1 MHTAMTRLAVALDV
15 PEFLHAQRLIDA
27 LAPLGVTFKIGYETF
42 YGYGDRVRA
51 YLEERDASYCLDL
64 KLHDIPRTVEAAMH
78 ALIRPGV
85 ALVTLHAL
93 GGAEMM
99 AAAVYAAEERAS
111 ALGIA
116 TPRLLG
122 VTVLTSIAPEALNEL
137 GLQGGPGENVV
148 RLAALA
154 RDARF
159 AGVVC
164 SVSDVADLRTYFGED
179 FVTFCPGIRPAGSDK
194 DDQQRIATPAQA
206 RAAGAHYAVVGRP
219 ITAAADPVAA
229 AQAILAELAGTPV

>member
-1 MHTAMTRLAVALDV
+1 MTRLAVALDV

-27 LAPLGVTFKIGYETF
+27 LAPLDVTFKIGYEAY
-42 YGYGDRVRA
+42 YGYGERICA
-51 YLEERDASYCLDL
+51 YLEERGAAYCLDL
-64 KLHDIPRTVEAAMH
+64 KLHDIPRTIEAAMH

-85 ALVTLHAL
+85 ALMTLHAL

-99 AAAVYAAEERAS
+99 ASAVYAAEERAS
-111 ALGIA
+111 TLGI
-116 TPRLLG
+116 PPPQLLG
-122 VTVLTSIAPEALNEL
+122 VTILTSIAPETLNEL

-164 SVSDVADLRTYFGED
+164 SVSDVGDLRRYFGED
-179 FVTFCPGIRPAGSDK
+179 FVTFCPGIRLAGADK

-206 RAAGAHYAVVGRP
+206 HAAGAHYAVVGRP
-219 ITAAADPVAA
+219 ITAAPDPVAA
-229 AQAILAELAGTPV
+229 AHAILAELAAAV